1 MVERVE
7 PEVVEVDAIKLAS
20 LRCALRLCEDIMA
33 VLPGRLIFVVLGAK
47 HVVASILRVQLV
59 RSVSR
64 FAAGCLLSLST
75 LVLQIALVDMEGAT
89 GEQFRLR
96 WSTFRRRS
104 VVSSIT
110 LMRKAICNLMVK
122 ENYLAY
128 LNSSRERGGVG

>member
-20 LRCALRLCEDIMA
+20 LRCALRLCEDVMA
-33 VLPGRLIFVVLGAK
+33 VLPGRLLFVVLGAK

-89 GEQFRLR
+89 GEKFRLR
-96 WSTFRRRS
+96 WSTFRGRT
-104 VVSSIT
+104 VVSNIT
-110 LMRKAICNLMVK
+110 LMRKAICNLVVK
-122 ENYLAY
+122 ETIL
-128 LNSSRERGGVG
+128 LT